1 MNDKFVYDIIA
12 KDFKR
17 KGKGVFV
24 MTLYEK
30 WSEIA
35 EQDRTPQENEAFWKE
50 YFLKEKDN
58 YADILA
64 NNRKTLKGTLSELA
78 SSFNMDTV
86 TFTGFLDG
94 MNTSLVEELDLETL
108 EETTEISIEIDYEK
122 LYFNMLDAKAD
133 WLYNLPE
140 WENILSEDERKDIT
154 KEFRVS
160 KMAVSNK
167 VGRNDPCPCGSGKKY
182 KKCCGN

>member
-1 MNDKFVYDIIA
+1 
-12 KDFKR
+12 
-17 KGKGVFV
+17 

-94 MNTSLVEELDLETL
+94 MNTSLVEELDLESL

-140 WENILSEDERKDIT
+140 WENILSEEKRKAIT
-154 KEFRVS
+154 KEYRVS
-160 KMAVSNK
+160 KMAVSNR

-182 KKCCGN
+182 KKCCGK

>member
-1 MNDKFVYDIIA
+1 
-12 KDFKR
+12 
-17 KGKGVFV
+17 

-30 WSEIA
+30 WGEIA
-35 EQDRTPQENEAFWKE
+35 EQDRTPQENETFWKE

-94 MNTSLVEELDLETL
+94 INTSLVEELDLEKV
-108 EETTEISIEIDYEK
+108 EEDTELSIEIDYEK

-140 WENILSEDERKDIT
+140 WEDILPVEERKRIT
-154 KEFRVS
+154 KEYRVAN
-160 KMAVSNK
+160 MAVSNK

-182 KKCCGN
+182 KKCCGK